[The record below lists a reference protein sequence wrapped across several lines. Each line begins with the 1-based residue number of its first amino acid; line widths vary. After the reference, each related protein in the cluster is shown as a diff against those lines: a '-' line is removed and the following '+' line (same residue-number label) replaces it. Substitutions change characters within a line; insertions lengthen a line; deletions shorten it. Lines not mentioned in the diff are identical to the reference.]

1 MRRFGPAPRAMLVLM
16 YAHFTSNMSRNDG
29 LKEKRSDGDYGISRY
44 SKQAMG
50 NIESASNPYGFGEH
64 ERADWAS
71 DLDVKIG
78 QPAEY
83 IYRGLCC
90 QLR

>member
-1 MRRFGPAPRAMLVLM
+1 
-16 YAHFTSNMSRNDG
+16 MSTLHRTCSEING
-29 LKEKRSDGDYGISRY
+29 LEEKRDDGDYGISRD
-44 SKQAMG
+44 SKQCDG

-78 QPAEY
+78 SC
-83 IYRGLCC
+83 RVHL
-90 QLR
+90 LRSCAATLMNGTRR